1 LINCSLL
8 PLQCAELVV
17 ITLHFQ
23 QQQHK
28 KAKELMSSCCIAT
41 EYYLRYPSTINRTRK
56 KCVPCSKVERY
67 DAAEERRQVAPRACP
82 SAHRGIH
89 RLDRLSFLRIVS
101 ADCSAGPAMPRPR
114 GASVCAPR
122 VRLRR
127 LVPGLDGRA
136 LGPRDIVSCPAGAD
150 LMRSVAFSLSS
161 LLSCT
166 IVPLLCTGA
175 CRNASTVWS
184 H

>member
-1 LINCSLL
+1 LDTETVLINCSLL

-101 ADCSAGPAMPRPR
+101 ADCSAAPATPPLAHHVYCSVGSLLASTPGPSPRP
-114 GASVCAPR
+114 PR
-122 VRLRR
+122 
-127 LVPGLDGRA
+127 
-136 LGPRDIVSCPAGAD
+136 
-150 LMRSVAFSLSS
+150 RSQL
-161 LLSCT
+161 
-166 IVPLLCTGA
+166 PHR
-175 CRNASTVWS
+175 CRS
-184 H
+184 HEVGSILTLIPI